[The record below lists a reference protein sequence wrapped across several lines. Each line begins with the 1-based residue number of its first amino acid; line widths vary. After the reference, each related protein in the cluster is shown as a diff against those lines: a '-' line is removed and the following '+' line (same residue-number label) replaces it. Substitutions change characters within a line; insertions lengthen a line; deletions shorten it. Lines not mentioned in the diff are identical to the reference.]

1 MERGSADMCI
11 DHNHMQILEIL
22 GQVTHLNACRA
33 KQMFGKYELKPG
45 HAGILF
51 ILDKE
56 GELSQRELSEKM
68 KLSPPTITSALQ
80 KMEKLG
86 FIRRKQD
93 PYDQR
98 VLRLCV
104 TEKGK
109 SCIEQICRV
118 GKEMEELVF
127 QGIST
132 EESLLLKRLLMQV
145 RDNLMEG
152 QDPSILRPP
161 L

>member
-1 MERGSADMCI
+1 MEQ
-11 DHNHMQILEIL
+11 NHMQTL
-22 GQVTHLNACRA
+22 GVLAQVTHLSNCLA
-33 KQMFGKYELKPG
+33 KQMFGKYDLKPG

-51 ILDKE
+51 ILEKE

-68 KLSPPTITSALQ
+68 NLTPPTITSAIQ

-86 FIRRKQD
+86 YIRRKPD
-93 PYDQR
+93 EKDQR

-109 SCIEQICRV
+109 ACIDHICRI
-118 GKEMEELVF
+118 GKEMDALVF
-127 QGIST
+127 RGMSM

-152 QDPSILRPP
+152 QDPSVLHPP
-161 L
+161 M

>member
-1 MERGSADMCI
+1 MSI
-11 DHNHMQILEIL
+11 DYNHMQTLGIL
-22 GQVTHLNACRA
+22 GQVTHLSACQA
-33 KQMFGKYELKPG
+33 KRMFGKYELKPG

-68 KLSPPTITSALQ
+68 NLSPPTITSAIQ

-86 FIRRKQD
+86 YIRRRQD
-93 PYDQR
+93 QYDQR

-104 TEKGK
+104 TDKGK

-118 GKEMEELVF
+118 GKEIEEIVF
-127 QGIST
+127 RGMST
-132 EESLLLKRLLMQV
+132 EEALLLKRLLMQV

>member
-1 MERGSADMCI
+1 MGIEGI
-11 DHNHMQILEIL
+11 DRNHMQTLAIL
-22 GQVTHLNACRA
+22 GQVTHLSTCHA

-68 KLSPPTITSALQ
+68 NLTPPTITSALQ
-80 KMEKLG
+80 KMEKMG
-86 FIRRKQD
+86 YIRRRPDQF
-93 PYDQR
+93 DQR
-98 VLRLCV
+98 ILRLCI

-109 SCIEQICRV
+109 SCIEQICSV
-118 GKEMEELVF
+118 GKEMEEMVF
-127 QGIST
+127 RGMSM